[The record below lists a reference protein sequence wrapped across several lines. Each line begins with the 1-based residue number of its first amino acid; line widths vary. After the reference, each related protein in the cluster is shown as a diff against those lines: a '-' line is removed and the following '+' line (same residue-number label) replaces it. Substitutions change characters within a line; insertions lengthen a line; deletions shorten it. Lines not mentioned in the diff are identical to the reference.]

1 MKRLVMLLPVL
12 LACQVGVQP
21 ALAWTWPV
29 DGPVLRQ
36 FDLGDDP
43 YAGGQHRGI
52 DIRAADAG
60 PVLAP
65 AAGAVSFAGTVPGG
79 GRTLTIETS
88 DGYAV
93 TLLHLGTLDV
103 ERGAKVAEGAAVAT
117 AGPSGDLEHAEP
129 YVHLGIRLAADSNG
143 YLDPLLFLPPRPA
156 ADVDPVPEIG
166 PAPAVAVTPPAER
179 AAHAQRSPRPARP
192 GATDREVA
200 TIPRVTRGRVVGPEV
215 RVVPVRHPLAE
226 LFEPPVHARSTKL
239 LLTGERDAGGE
250 WFSLAAL
257 VGGVAALAVLGRKLR
272 NARVAHRAPSV
283 FLQRLV
289 APAED
294 AHRVGLRQK
303 DRLVLDGDLQGIL
316 LTEAE
321 ALADLDGDHDPPE
334 LVDVADDAR
343 LRHSL
348 ACPCRGRHSAS
359 GAQRIRHSRPSLSV
373 PF

>member
-1 MKRLVMLLPVL
+1 MKRLVILLPVL
-12 LACQVGVQP
+12 LAFQVGVQP

-52 DIRAADAG
+52 DIRAADG
-60 PVLAP
+60 GRVNSP

-103 ERGAKVAEGAAVAT
+103 ERGAEVAEGAAVAT
-117 AGPSGDLEHAEP
+117 VGSSGELEHAEP
-129 YVHLGIRLAADSNG
+129 YVHLGIRLAADPNG

-166 PAPAVAVTPPAER
+166 PAPAAAPAQAAER
-179 AAHAQRSPRPARP
+179 AAHAHRSPRPARP
-192 GATDREVA
+192 SASGRGAA
-200 TIPRVTRGRVVGPEV
+200 TISRVTRGRVVAPEV
-215 RVVPVRHPLAE
+215 RLVPVRHPLAE
-226 LFEPPVHARSTKL
+226 LFEPPVLARSTKL
-239 LLTGERDAGGE
+239 RLTGERDAGGG

-257 VGGVAALAVLGRKLR
+257 VAGAAALAVLGRELR

-283 FLQRLV
+283 FLQGFI

-294 AHRVGLRQK
+294 AHRLGLRQE

-348 ACPCRGRHSAS
+348 ACPCRGRHRSS
-359 GAQRIRHSRPSLSV
+359 RAQRIRHSRPSLSV
-373 PF
+373 PL